1 MAVLNKLR
9 NSTWVLI
16 VVLVSLGLFVASDY
30 FSNSNKY
37 SFGGSNQSV
46 GEIDGKKIS
55 LQDFDVRYKNLLTQ
69 IASNGSGETEE
80 NKDQASMY
88 AWQQFIQEMVFDK
101 EYEKLGVDV
110 SVEEA
115 GKLLYS
121 EDAHPT
127 IKKYFSN
134 NGVFNPSN
142 VIEFKNQQAKKDPK
156 LMEQFELIINQIIG
170 EVKYR
175 KYNSLLSKS
184 LYATNLDAEDDLL
197 SAQGNINGKSIT
209 LNFANIEDKTIKFTD
224 ADLKEYINKHKDE
237 FKQKA
242 SRDLEYILVDVSP
255 TQADTM
261 ALVNE
266 LAAELPTF
274 NAAENDSIY
283 VTLNNSLTPF
293 DTNYQS
299 RGSYDKTIEN
309 RLFSATKDS
318 AFGPV
323 FYNGGYSLFKVIDTK
338 KDSNFYFHAIKVE
351 IPIKGATNADTAL
364 ALANAKKLISEAGS
378 SANALDFYNGKIN
391 SGEVIYAQDL
401 GWLREGSQMIEVN
414 KAIKTMTAGQS
425 VAIKTMAGVSIVK
438 LLEPKS
444 YDLIKVAELRRNV
457 EPLQATED
465 AAFQKASNFRSAL
478 TGKTGEFD
486 ELTKKMGI
494 PKSVANN
501 VKEFDKTMTGIPG
514 TREVVRWAYAEDRE
528 EGDNSDVITCDNL
541 LIVANLKRIKEEGT
555 ADVEDVREKVTR
567 LVINEKKAEILKAK
581 FDKAMQSSKSMDQ
594 IAAAVQSIVQPFNNI
609 NFNAQS
615 VPFAGN
621 DPKLIGYVC
630 GLKVNQISRPI
641 ISNDGVHVIMV
652 ENASFPQVPSDL
664 SMNKMMVYAQK
675 KQQVYN
681 LVQEA
686 LKKARNVKDER
697 GKFY

>member
-30 FSNSNKY
+30 FSSSNKY
-37 SFGGSNQSV
+37 KFSGSDQNV
-46 GEIDGKKIS
+46 GEIDGKAIA
-55 LQDFDVRYKNLLTQ
+55 LTDFDVRYKNLLAQ
-69 IASNGSGETEE
+69 IASNGGGETDE

-88 AWQQFIQEMVFDK
+88 AWQQLIQELVVDK
-101 EYEKLGVDV
+101 EYDLLGVDV
-110 SVEEA
+110 SEEEA

-134 NGVFNPSN
+134 NGVFSPSN
-142 VIEFKNQQAKKDPK
+142 VIGFKNEQAKKDPK
-156 LMEQFELIINQIIG
+156 MMEQFELIINQIIN

-175 KYNSLLSKS
+175 KYNSLLAKS
-184 LYATNLDAEDDLL
+184 LYATNLDAEDELL
-197 SAQGNINGKSIT
+197 SSQGNINGKSIT

-224 ADLKEYINKHKDE
+224 ADLKEYINKHKED

-242 SRDLEYILVDVSP
+242 SRDLEYILIDVSP
-255 TQADTM
+255 SKADTM
-261 ALVNE
+261 ALVDELRNE
-266 LAAELPTF
+266 LANF
-274 NAAENDSIY
+274 NAAEDDSIY
-283 VTLNNSLTPF
+283 VTLNNSLVPY
-293 DTNYQS
+293 DTNFQS
-299 RGSYDKTIEN
+299 HGSYDKAIES
-309 RLFSATKDS
+309 RLFAAKKDT

-323 FYNGGYSLFKVIDTK
+323 FYNGGYSLFKIVDTK
-338 KDSNFYFHAIKVE
+338 KDSSFYFHAIKVE
-351 IPIKGATNADTAL
+351 VAIKGTTKADTMDAL
-364 ALANAKKLISEAGS
+364 NNAKKLIAEAGS
-378 SANALDFYNGKIN
+378 APNALDFYNNKVN
-391 SGEVIYAQDL
+391 TGEVLYAQDL
-401 GWLREGSQMIEVN
+401 GWLREGSQIEEVN
-414 KAIKTMTAGQS
+414 KVMKTMTAGQS
-425 VAIKTMAGVSIVK
+425 SALKTMSGVSIVK

-444 YDLIKVAELRRNV
+444 YDLIKVAEMRKNV

-478 TGKTGEFD
+478 TGKEGEFD
-486 ELTKKMGI
+486 VITKKMGI
-494 PKSVANN
+494 AKSVANN
-501 VKEFDKTMTGIPG
+501 VKDVDKTMTGIPG
-514 TREVVRWAYAEDRE
+514 TKEVVRWAYAEDRD

-555 ADVEDVREKVTR
+555 AEVDDVREKVTR

-581 FDKAMQSSKSMDQ
+581 FETAMKSAKSMDL
-594 IAAAVQSIVQPFNNI
+594 IAAGVQSIVQPFNNI
-609 NFNAQS
+609 SFYANG

-621 DPKLIGYVC
+621 DPKLIGYIC

-641 ISNDGVHVIMV
+641 ISNDGVHVFLV
-652 ENASFPQVPSDL
+652 ENASFPQIPADL
-664 SMNKMMVYAQK
+664 KPTKDMVYGQK

-681 LVQEA
+681 LVLEA

-697 GKFY
+697 AKYY